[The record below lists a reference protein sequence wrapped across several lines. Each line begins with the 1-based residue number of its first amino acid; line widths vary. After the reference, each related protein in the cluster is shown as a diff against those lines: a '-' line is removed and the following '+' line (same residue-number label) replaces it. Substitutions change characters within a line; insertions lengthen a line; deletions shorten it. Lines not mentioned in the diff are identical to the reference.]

1 MNREDVIRGIHEK
14 YLQSGGVLNELQ
26 RRQWAAVEA
35 MRLGRGGITIV
46 SLALQISPTTIRRG
60 IREIAAAQSRS
71 VSNAT
76 ARIRKPGGGRKP
88 STPPSELSLGCE
100 QSRVPASD
108 DAGLVMTERLNGVLP
123 GQATPKP
130 RPESDAALD

>member
-60 IREIAAAQSRS
+60 IREISAGQSRS
-71 VSNAT
+71 VANAT

-88 STPPSELSLGCE
+88 SRPPAELSPGCE
-100 QSRVPASD
+100 QGHVPAGD
-108 DAGLVMTERLNGVLP
+108 DGGLVMRERLNGVLP
-123 GQATPKP
+123 GQTASKP
-130 RPESDAALD
+130 RPESDTALD